1 MDDVLNSVDK
11 LGLKVFTNRVKQALP
26 LMISHVKSAFVP
38 NRLITYN
45 FLIDFELSHSIYSKP
60 KGKDDFM
67 TLKLDVSKA

>member
-38 NRLITYN
+38 NRLITDN
-45 FLIDFELSHSIYSKP
+45 FLIDFELSHFIYSKP